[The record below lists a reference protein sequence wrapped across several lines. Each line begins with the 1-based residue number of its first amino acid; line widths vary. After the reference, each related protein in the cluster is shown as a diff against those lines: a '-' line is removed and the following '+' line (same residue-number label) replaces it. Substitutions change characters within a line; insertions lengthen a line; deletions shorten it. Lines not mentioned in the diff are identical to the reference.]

1 MYRRLRGLIGT
12 TLTWGVLGAI
22 VGFPV
27 YLSLALMGPWHV
39 SAIRWERELTKLAAW
54 EGMSFLWG
62 LACGLAFAL
71 ALLAVERRQRQQL
84 APTRVAAWGA
94 LAGGLFPLAVTAHAL
109 LSSGDP
115 LYFGGIVAASS
126 LTGAIWART
135 SVALARQAPPVAAA
149 GETELL
155 RERAL

>member
-1 MYRRLRGLIGT
+1 MYRRLRGLLGT

-27 YLSLALMGPWHV
+27 YLSLALMGPWPV
-39 SAIRWERELTKLAAW
+39 NAIRWERELTKLAAW

-62 LACGLAFAL
+62 LACGLAFAVV
-71 ALLAVERRQRQQL
+71 LLLVERRQRKQL

-94 LAGGLFPLAVTAHAL
+94 LAGGLFPAAVTFGAL
-109 LSSGDP
+109 FGGGDP
-115 LYFGGIVAASS
+115 FYFGGIVAASS
-126 LTGAIWART
+126 LTGAIWARM
-135 SVALARQAPPVAAA
+135 SVAIARRAPTLRI

-155 RERAL
+155 AERAL